1 MNTETLKA
9 MLSIWGPRVAGVAGA
24 YAVGEAAKHGLTL
37 DQEQVTGIMLGVYA
51 YLHRAISKKVNPGDA
66 TKSVLVKQ
74 DKKETQ
80 RLTPPSAPND
90 YERGSEL

>member
-1 MNTETLKA
+1 MNSDTLKA
-9 MLSIWGPRVAGVAGA
+9 MLAIWGPRAAGAVGA

-37 DQEQVTGIMLGVYA
+37 DQEQVTGLMIGAYA
-51 YLHRAISKKVNPGDA
+51 YLHRAISKKINPGDA

-74 DKKETQ
+74 DKEEMD
-80 RLTPPSAPND
+80 RLAPND

>member
-1 MNTETLKA
+1 MNKDMLVG
-9 MLSIWGPRVAGVAGA
+9 MLSTWGPRVAGVAA
-24 YAVGEAAKHGLTL
+24 SAVVGKAAQHGLTL
-37 DQEQVTGIMLGVYA
+37 DPVETTSLMIATYA

-66 TKSVLVKQ
+66 TKSVLVTQ
-74 DKKETQ
+74 DKEETA